1 MNTATYPSD
10 NAIPRKVFTCDS
22 IVLVLVLA
30 LHGVLFA
37 VLWWSPREPVVLAEQ
52 PVLMAALIVKEMPQ
66 EVSPQEQPPKPL
78 PAKPKPVVTNVPM
91 PKVLAA
97 LPTEA
102 TVEPETLPE
111 PVFEPVHEPVEPT
124 PVAPPVAVAPAE
136 PAPVAVAPPPV
147 IPPRFDAQ
155 YLDNPAPSYPLLSRR
170 LREQGTV
177 MLRVYVQPTGLP
189 ADIELKQSSGHARLD
204 EVALN
209 TVKRW
214 RFVPARQNDTAVA
227 GWVVVPI
234 TFSLRS

>member
-1 MNTATYPSD
+1 MTTATYPLD
-10 NAIPRKVFTCDS
+10 NAIPHKVFTYDS
-22 IVLVLVLA
+22 IALVLVLVL
-30 LHGVLFA
+30 HGALFA
-37 VLWWSPREPVVLAEQ
+37 VWWWSPREPIVLAEQ
-52 PVLMAALIVKEMPQ
+52 PVLMAALIVKETPQ
-66 EVSPQEQPPKPL
+66 EVPPQEPPKPL
-78 PAKPKPVVTNVPM
+78 PVKPKPVVTNVPV

-102 TVEPETLPE
+102 AAEPESPPE
-111 PVFEPVHEPVEPT
+111 PVSEPVREPVEPA
-124 PVAPPVAVAPAE
+124 PVVPPVAVAPAE

-155 YLDNPAPSYPLLSRR
+155 YLDNPAPSYPSLSRR

-177 MLRVYVQPTGLP
+177 MLRVYVQATGLP

-204 EVALN
+204 DVALN

>member
-1 MNTATYPSD
+1 MNTAAYPSD
-10 NAIPRKVFTCDS
+10 NAIPGKVFTCDS
-22 IVLVLVLA
+22 IVLALVVA
-30 LHGVLFA
+30 LHGILFT
-37 VLWWSPREPVVLAEQ
+37 VLWWSPRDPVVLTEQ
-52 PVLMAALIVKEMPQ
+52 PVLMAALLTKEMPQ

-78 PAKPKPVVTNVPM
+78 PAKPKPVVTNVPV

-102 TVEPETLPE
+102 TVEQETLPE
-111 PVFEPVHEPVEPT
+111 PVSEPVHEPVDPSPIVIAPAE
-124 PVAPPVAVAPAE
+124 PPVAVAP
-136 PAPVAVAPPPV
+136 PSV

-155 YLDNPAPSYPLLSRR
+155 YLDNPAPSYPSLSRR

-189 ADIELKQSSGHARLD
+189 EDIELKQSSGHARLD

>member
-1 MNTATYPSD
+1 MNTAAYPSD
-10 NAIPRKVFTCDS
+10 NTIPGKVFTCDS
-22 IVLVLVLA
+22 IVLALVVA
-30 LHGVLFA
+30 LHGILFA
-37 VLWWSPREPVVLAEQ
+37 VLWWSPRDPVVLTEQ
-52 PVLMAALIVKEMPQ
+52 PVLMAALLTKEMPQ

-78 PAKPKPVVTNVPM
+78 PAKPKPVVTNVPV

-102 TVEPETLPE
+102 TVEQETLPE
-111 PVFEPVHEPVEPT
+111 PVSEPVHEPVEPS
-124 PVAPPVAVAPAE
+124 PIVIAPAE
-136 PAPVAVAPPPV
+136 PPVAVAPPPV

-155 YLDNPAPSYPLLSRR
+155 YLDNPAPSYPSLSRR

-177 MLRVYVQPTGLP
+177 MLRVYVQATGLP
-189 ADIELKQSSGHARLD
+189 EDIELKQSSGHARLD

>member
-1 MNTATYPSD
+1 MNTATHPLD
-10 NAIPRKVFTCDS
+10 NTIPRKVFTCDS

-37 VLWWSPREPVVLAEQ
+37 VLWWSPREPVVAEQ

-78 PAKPKPVVTNVPM
+78 PAKPKPVVTNVPV
-91 PKVLAA
+91 PKVLTA

-102 TVEPETLPE
+102 AAPEKTLPE
-111 PVFEPVHEPVEPT
+111 PVSEPVREPVEPT

-136 PAPVAVAPPPV
+136 PAPVAIAPPPV

-155 YLDNPAPSYPLLSRR
+155 YLDNPAPSYPSLSRR

-214 RFVPARQNDTAVA
+214 RFVPARENDTAVA

>member
-1 MNTATYPSD
+1 MNTATYSLD
-10 NAIPRKVFTCDS
+10 NAIPRKVFTYDS

-30 LHGVLFA
+30 LHGALFA

-66 EVSPQEQPPKPL
+66 EVPPQEPPKPL
-78 PAKPKPVVTNVPM
+78 PVKPKPVVTNVPV

-102 TVEPETLPE
+102 TAEPETLSE
-111 PVFEPVHEPVEPT
+111 PVSEPVEPT
-124 PVAPPVAVAPAE
+124 PVAPPVAVAPAEPAPAE

-155 YLDNPAPSYPLLSRR
+155 YLDNPAPSYPSLSRR

-177 MLRVYVQPTGLP
+177 MLRVYVQPTGFP

-204 EVALN
+204 DVALN

>member
-1 MNTATYPSD
+1 MNTATYPTYT
-10 NAIPRKVFTCDS
+10 AIPRKGFACDA

-30 LHGVLFA
+30 LHGALFA
-37 VLWWSPREPVVLAEQ
+37 VLWWAPREPVVLAEQ
-52 PVLMAALIVKEMPQ
+52 PVLKAALIVRETPQ
-66 EVSPQEQPPKPL
+66 DVSPQEQPPNTL

-111 PVFEPVHEPVEPT
+111 PVSEPLHESVEPT
-124 PVAPPVAVAPAE
+124 PVALAPAE
-136 PAPVAVAPPPV
+136 PAPVAVAPSPV

-155 YLDNPAPSYPLLSRR
+155 YLDNPAPSYPSLSRR

-204 EVALN
+204 EVALD

>member
-1 MNTATYPSD
+1 MNTATYSLD
-10 NAIPRKVFTCDS
+10 NAISRKVFTYDS

-30 LHGVLFA
+30 LHGALFA

-66 EVSPQEQPPKPL
+66 EVPPQEPPKPL
-78 PAKPKPVVTNVPM
+78 PVKPKPVVTNVPV

-97 LPTEA
+97 LSTEA
-102 TVEPETLPE
+102 AVEPETLPE
-111 PVFEPVHEPVEPT
+111 PVSEPVEPT
-124 PVAPPVAVAPAE
+124 PVVPPVAVAPAE
-136 PAPVAVAPPPV
+136 LAPVAVAPPPV

-155 YLDNPAPSYPLLSRR
+155 YLDNPAPSYPSLSRR
-170 LREQGTV
+170 LREEGTV

-204 EVALN
+204 DVALN

-214 RFVPARQNDTAVA
+214 RFVPARQNDIAVA
-227 GWVVVPI
+227 GWIVVPI